1 MGCAMREMRDRLALS
16 VVVLAAL
23 GSPLARSLA
32 AQQSARGALEPV
44 PVTRADRA
52 RAESA
57 TAQKCLTASAQAA
70 QALNSPGEAR
80 RGRWSPG
87 SFGLGSLDASEGMSR
102 PPLEPQLHIIEG
114 VDASQRGQRSFLNA
128 TRVRNQQATH
138 CTPVPAKPVVLP
150 AKPDS
155 TR

>member
-1 MGCAMREMRDRLALS
+1 MREMRDRLALS
-16 VVVLAAL
+16 VVVLAAF
-23 GSPLARSLA
+23 GNPLTRSLA

-70 QALNSPGEAR
+70 QALI
-80 RGRWSPG
+80 
-87 SFGLGSLDASEGMSR
+87 
-102 PPLEPQLHIIEG
+102 EPQLHIIEG

>member
-1 MGCAMREMRDRLALS
+1 MRDMRHQS
-16 VVVLAAL
+16 VLVVILAAAVSV
-23 GSPLARSLA
+23 GAARPVA
-32 AQQSARGALEPV
+32 AQQSARGTFDPV
-44 PVTRADRA
+44 PTSRADRA

-57 TAQKCLTASAQAA
+57 TAQTCLTASAQAA
-70 QALNSPGEAR
+70 QALNSAGESR

-87 SFGLGSLDASEGMSR
+87 SLGHGGLDASEGMSR

-138 CTPVPAKPVVLP
+138 CTPVPAKPVALP
-150 AKPDS
+150 TKPDS
-155 TR
+155 TK

>member
-1 MGCAMREMRDRLALS
+1 MRYQIHLVAVMVLALAGPGAHS
-16 VVVLAAL
+16 V
-23 GSPLARSLA
+23 A
-32 AQQSARGALEPV
+32 AQQSVRGAGDPV

-52 RAESA
+52 RAEAA

-70 QALNSPGEAR
+70 QALNSPGDAK
-80 RGRWSPG
+80 RGRWTPG
-87 SFGLGSLDASEGMSR
+87 ALGLGALDASEGMSR

-114 VDASQRGQRSFLNA
+114 VDLSQRGQRSFLNA
-128 TRVRNQQATH
+128 TRIRNQQAAQ

-150 AKPDS
+150 AAPDS

>member
-1 MGCAMREMRDRLALS
+1 MRDVRHQIVLM
-16 VVVLAAL
+16 VILAAAVSA
-23 GSPLARSLA
+23 GAVRPAA
-32 AQQSARGALEPV
+32 AQQSVRGAATATE

-70 QALNSPGEAR
+70 QALNSAGDAK

-87 SFGLGSLDASEGMSR
+87 SLGLGGLDASEGMSR
-102 PPLEPQLHIIEG
+102 PPLEPQLQIIEG
-114 VDASQRGQRSFLNA
+114 VDASQRGQRSLLNA
-128 TRVRNQQATH
+128 TRVRNQQAAH

-150 AKPDS
+150 TKPDS
-155 TR
+155 TK

>member
-1 MGCAMREMRDRLALS
+1 MRDMRYQSAFVVLLSAALS
-16 VVVLAAL
+16 VGAAR
-23 GSPLARSLA
+23 PVA
-32 AQQSARGALEPV
+32 AQQSVRGATGSD

-57 TAQKCLTASAQAA
+57 TAQKCLTASAQAT

-87 SFGLGSLDASEGMSR
+87 SLGLGGLDASEGMSR

-138 CTPVPAKPVVLP
+138 CTPVPAKPVALP
-150 AKPDS
+150 TKPDS
-155 TR
+155 TK